1 LSVAGG
7 PPKLAG
13 LPAFASAT
21 VTVRV
26 PSGIG
31 NQLPG
36 RRGTGQR
43 PEL

>member
-13 LPAFASAT
+13 LPAFASA
-21 VTVRV
+21 TVRV